1 MLVRFAFSTL
11 GLFAVMSASAHARA
25 ADVPT
30 GLPTDLPAY
39 IDQVRTTFNVPG
51 IAVAVI
57 KDGKV
62 VFEQGSGL
70 RNVAL
75 HLPVDVHTKFC
86 IASNTKSVTATAIE
100 ILAERGK
107 LHMDDRVTDHLPWF
121 RMAEPYATR
130 EMRVRDLLAHR
141 SGLGSHAGDLLFLPS
156 TRYNTREVV
165 EHLAYLP
172 LSTGFRENFAYE
184 NIMFAVATLV
194 VEQASGQSYADFVR
208 TQIFAPVGMGDAL
221 IDGSELRPTDD
232 VATSYMPDAG
242 GRLGPVPTLV
252 WENNAGAA
260 GIYASIHD
268 MARWAGTQL
277 SQGALPPPNGA
288 QSRLFSAA
296 TQADMFTMVTPI
308 PIEAPSVPAL
318 APAQPNSFGYA
329 AGWFVS
335 DFRGE
340 HMVWHTGGFP
350 GTVSETT
357 LFPSL
362 GLAVVVLTNQESE
375 EAFNAITFHV
385 ADSYLGRSDTDW
397 IAGFAA
403 SAKKRAK
410 RLEADDA
417 KNERRPEPLVPPAL
431 PLARYAGRYKDAW
444 YGVVD
449 VTTDGNKL
457 RVSFSDSSRLM
468 GTAEP
473 WRGDSFRIRWDDR
486 TLHADAFIDFVP
498 DGHGG
503 ISRATMRR
511 ASARTAPAYD
521 FQDLDLHRQ

>member
-1 MLVRFAFSTL
+1 MLAHFAISTF
-11 GLFAVMSASAHARA
+11 GLLAALSASAPTHA
-25 ADVPT
+25 ADVRAA
-30 GLPTDLPAY
+30 LPTDLPAY

-100 ILAERGK
+100 MLAERGK
-107 LHMDDRVTDHLPWF
+107 LHMDDRVTNHLPWF
-121 RMAEPYATR
+121 RMAEPYATQK
-130 EMRVRDLLAHR
+130 MRIRDLLAHR

-156 TRYNTREVV
+156 THYSTRDVV

-172 LSTGFRENFAYE
+172 PSTGFRENFAYE
-184 NIMFAVATLV
+184 NIMFAVATLI
-194 VEQASGQSYADFVR
+194 VEQASGQRYADFVR

-242 GRLGPVPTLV
+242 GRLGPVSTLV

-268 MARWAGTQL
+268 MARWASTQL
-277 SQGALPPPNGA
+277 DKGELPPPNGA
-288 QSRLFSAA
+288 HSRLFSAA

-308 PIEAPSVPAL
+308 AIDAPSVPAL
-318 APAQPNSFGYA
+318 AAAQPNSFGYA

-335 DFRGE
+335 DFRGQ

-375 EAFNAITFHV
+375 EAFNAIAFHV
-385 ADSYLGRSDTDW
+385 ADGYLGKSDTDW
-397 IAGFAA
+397 ITAFAA
-403 SAKKRAK
+403 SAKKRAEK
-410 RLEADDA
+410 LDADDA
-417 KNERRPEPLVPPAL
+417 TQDQRPRPLVEPAL

-444 YGVVD
+444 YGVVE
-449 VTTDGNKL
+449 VAAEGNRL
-457 RVSFSDSSRLM
+457 RVRFTESSRLN

-486 TLHADAFIDFVP
+486 TLHADAYIDFVP

-511 ASARTAPAYD
+511 VSARTAPAYD
-521 FQDLDLHRQ
+521 FQDLDLRRQ

>member
-1 MLVRFAFSTL
+1 MLARFAFSTL
-11 GLFAVMSASAHARA
+11 GLFAAVSASAHA
-25 ADVPT
+25 ADIPT
-30 GLPTDLPAY
+30 GLPADLPAY

-70 RNVAL
+70 RDVEH

-100 ILAERGK
+100 MLAERGK

-130 EMRVRDLLAHR
+130 EMRVRDLLTHR
-141 SGLGSHAGDLLFLPS
+141 SGLGPHAGDLLFLPS
-156 TRYNTREVV
+156 TRYSTREVV
-165 EHLAYLP
+165 EHLGHLP
-172 LSTGFRENFAYE
+172 LSTGFRESFAYE
-184 NIMFAVATLV
+184 NIMFAVATLI

-232 VATSYMPDAG
+232 AATSYMPDAG
-242 GRLGPVPTLV
+242 GQLGAVPTLV
-252 WENNAGAA
+252 WKNNAGAA

-277 SQGALPPPNGA
+277 GEGELPSPNVTH
-288 QSRLFSAA
+288 SRLFSAA

-308 PIEAPSVPAL
+308 PVDTPSVPAL
-318 APAQPNSFGYA
+318 AAAQPNSFGYA

-335 DFRGE
+335 DFRGQR
-340 HMVWHTGGFP
+340 MVWHTGGFP

-357 LFPSL
+357 LIPSL

-385 ADSYLGRSDTDW
+385 ADSYLGKSDTDW
-397 IAGFAA
+397 IAAFAA
-403 SAKKRAK
+403 SAKKRAE
-410 RLEADDA
+410 RLNADDA
-417 KNERRPEPLVPPAL
+417 KNGRRPEPLLQPAL
-431 PLARYAGRYKDAW
+431 PLVRYAGRYQDAW
-444 YGVVD
+444 YGTVE
-449 VTTDGNKL
+449 VTADGNRL
-457 RVSFSDSSRLM
+457 RVRFSESSRLI

-473 WRGDSFRIRWDDR
+473 WQGDSFLIRWDDR
-486 TLHADAFIDFVP
+486 TLHADAFVDFVP

-511 ASARTAPAYD
+511 ASARTASAYD

>member
-1 MLVRFAFSTL
+1 MLARFAISTL
-11 GLFAVMSASAHARA
+11 SLLAATAASASALATDTA
-25 ADVPT
+25 P
-30 GLPTDLPAY
+30 GLPTDLPTY

-70 RNVAL
+70 RDVER
-75 HLPVDVHTKFC
+75 HLAVDVHTKFC

-100 ILAERGK
+100 MLAERGK
-107 LHMDDRVTDHLPWF
+107 LHMDDRVIDHLPWF
-121 RMAEPYATR
+121 RMAEPYATS

-141 SGLGSHAGDLLFLPS
+141 SGLGPHAGDLLFLPS
-156 TRYNTREVV
+156 THYSTRDVV
-165 EHLAYLP
+165 EHLAHLP
-172 LSTGFRENFAYE
+172 LSTGFRETFAYE
-184 NIMFAVATLV
+184 NIMFAAATLI

-208 TQIFAPVGMGDAL
+208 TQIFTPVGMSDAL

-232 VATSYMPDAG
+232 VATSYMPDADG
-242 GRLGPVPTLV
+242 QLGAVPTLV
-252 WENNAGAA
+252 WKNNAGAA

-268 MARWAGTQL
+268 MALWAGTQL
-277 SQGALPPPNGA
+277 KQGELPPPNGA
-288 QSRLFSAA
+288 HARLFSAA

-308 PIEAPSVPAL
+308 PIDAPSVPAL
-318 APAQPNSFGYA
+318 AAAQPTSFGYA

-335 DFRGE
+335 DFRGQ
-340 HMVWHTGGFP
+340 HMVSHTGGFP

-357 LFPSL
+357 LIPSL
-362 GLAVVVLTNQESE
+362 GVAVVVLTNQESE

-385 ADSYLGRSDTDW
+385 ADGYLGKSDTDW
-397 IAGFAA
+397 IAAFAA
-403 SAKKRAK
+403 SAKKRAT
-410 RLEADDA
+410 RLNADDA
-417 KNERRPEPLVPPAL
+417 KNDRRPEPLVEPAL

-444 YGVVD
+444 YGTVD
-449 VTTDGNKL
+449 VTADGNRL
-457 RVSFSDSSRLM
+457 RVRFSDSSRLL

-473 WRGDSFRIRWDDR
+473 WRGDTFHIRWDDR

-498 DGHGG
+498 DEYGG

-521 FQDLDLHRQ
+521 FQDLDLRRQ